1 MKKIKLISLT
11 KRNIKH
17 TYSKV
22 VVKKNYITSA
32 VLVVAIMLCCA
43 TLKATSFSSVISET
57 CAKIYNPINPLFND
71 EGGIMFTGVTL
82 ENVNKNNLKFI
93 TPIKCSEITNINGE
107 LNYQIDS
114 NIMVIAPE
122 DGIIKEI
129 GVLPNGEKYIEIAHS
144 KNIVSRIENIYIVGV
159 LNGEAVKKGKDI
171 ATVKLGSTVKFSI
184 YEDGIKQTNISVV
197 KNEIV
202 WESYQ

>member
-43 TLKATSFSSVISET
+43 ALKTTSFSSAISET
-57 CAKIYNPINPLFND
+57 YAKIYNPINPLFND
-71 EGGIMFTGVTL
+71 EGGIMFTSVTL